1 MSDMIHI
8 TGHKNPDTD
17 SIVASLAYAELKREL
32 GFNAIACRIGDL
44 NSETEFILKKFGVME
59 PVYIQNAKVKL
70 YDVVFDEAIL
80 VKEDCTMKE
89 AWDNI
94 LAIKAASLFVVD
106 EDERLLGVVSM
117 SDVSKFLMG
126 YTQDSNQASLCDVE
140 FSTIAKVL
148 HGMVVVKCTER
159 KNNGEVHLL
168 TSNKKHYEK
177 FELEDSIVIVGDNH
191 LLQHYALDQNI
202 SCMILVDHLEIYEDI
217 LQKAKEKNICVIR
230 TNDDAVTVARNIN
243 SAVSIKDIVH
253 HDLVTFS
260 YNEYIDDV
268 IKRMAKTRF
277 RAYPVVDN
285 DNKVV
290 GSVSRFHLMSHRK
303 KKFILVDHNEM
314 SQTIDDI
321 DEAEILEIV
330 DHHRIGDVETNYPI
344 KFRNEIVGS
353 SNTII
358 AMIYKENGITPTK
371 EIASLMTCAIISDT
385 MNLKS
390 PTTTQID
397 CDIVEEL
404 AEIAGIDRDKIA
416 EEMFTA
422 VATLKGRSFSE
433 ILYNDFKEYSIDG
446 RRIAIGQINI
456 TRENELL
463 EIQSEFIEYMEHINS
478 INRFDIMMMCF
489 TRVNG
494 TGSNLVFVGDLS
506 KAVPDAFVDCGKQD
520 DLYYVEGIVSR
531 KKQIIPTLSSYLE
544 KL

>member
-17 SIVASLAYAELKREL
+17 SIVAALSYAELKREL
-32 GFNAIACRIGDL
+32 GHNAIACRVGDL
-44 NSETEFILKKFGVME
+44 NSETEFVLKKFGVIE

-106 EDERLLGVVSM
+106 DEERLIGVVSM

-126 YTQDSNQASLCDVE
+126 YTQDNDHSTLSDVE

-148 HGMVVVKCTER
+148 HGMVVGKCSGR
-159 KNNGEVHLL
+159 RNNGDVHLL
-168 TSNKKHYEK
+168 TSNKKHYDK
-177 FELEDSIVIVGDNH
+177 FDLEDSIVIVGDNH
-191 LLQHYALDQNI
+191 LLQHYALDRNV
-202 SCMILVDHLEIYEDI
+202 SCMILVDHLELYEDI
-217 LQKAKEKNICVIR
+217 IQKAKEKNVCLIR
-230 TNDDAVTVARNIN
+230 TNDDALTVSKNIN
-243 SAVSIKDIVH
+243 SAVSIKGIVH

-321 DEAEILEIV
+321 DEGEILEIV
-330 DHHRIGDVETNYPI
+330 DHHRIGDIETSYPI

-358 AMIYKENGITPTK
+358 ARIYKENNVTPTP
-371 EIASLMTCAIISDT
+371 EIAGLMTCAIISDT

-390 PTTTQID
+390 PTTTDIDRQI
-397 CDIVEEL
+397 VAEL
-404 AEIAGIDRDKIA
+404 AEIAGIDPDKVA
-416 EEMFTA
+416 EEMFNA

-433 ILYNDFKEYSIDG
+433 ILYNDFKEYNIDG
-446 RRIAIGQINI
+446 RRIAIGQINV
-456 TRENELL
+456 TREKEVL
-463 EIQSEFIEYMEHINS
+463 EIQNEFKEYMDHINS

-489 TRVNG
+489 TRVDG
-494 TGSNLVFVGDLS
+494 TGSNLVFVGDL
-506 KAVPDAFVDCGKQD
+506 ANHVPDAFKEVGKQEE
-520 DLYYVEGIVSR
+520 LYYVNGIVSR

-544 KL
+544 KI